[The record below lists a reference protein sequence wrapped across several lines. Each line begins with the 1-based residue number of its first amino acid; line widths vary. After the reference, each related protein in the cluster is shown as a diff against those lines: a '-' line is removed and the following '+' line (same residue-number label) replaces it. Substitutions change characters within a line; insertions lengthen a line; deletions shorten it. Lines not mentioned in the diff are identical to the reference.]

1 MRGKATIGKD
11 RVRAVDAQWLHFHVA
26 AEDKDERELYHVD
39 VDRSESTNLAK
50 PINACG
56 RRVDC

>member
-1 MRGKATIGKD
+1 MLNGCT
-11 RVRAVDAQWLHFHVA
+11 FHVA

-50 PINACG
+50 PINACC
-56 RRVDC
+56 RRIDC